1 MALNLRAFLSSRRSV
16 LQSLTNQPV
25 FVVTGN
31 EAADLDSCVSALT
44 YSCFLQNINTSNT
57 YLPLINIPRH
67 EFPLRSEVTY
77 IFKRLGLDSNDLFFR
92 DDTALQLKQ
101 WHTAG
106 RLRLVLTDHN
116 ILSLEHKPFSDCVVE
131 IVDHHKDER
140 LYQPQ
145 DRLVEMVGSCCTLV
159 ARKMLQHSAVDQES
173 AMLLLGTIALDTV
186 NFDADAKKVTPADV
200 TEAQKLAPFAQVA
213 ADALY
218 KDLMTVYF
226 APLKTKQHLTNGW
239 FLCYDKAKFDTSSL
253 NAMDLLRRDAK
264 LFTATNTRTG
274 ITVRYVLSSIPML
287 TAEYIRTRD
296 GWAQAMQQFSDEQQ
310 ADFQGVTGVA
320 FEPIRRDALYC
331 SPNNTVDVAAVLACL
346 GELQLSSPVVTAAKG
361 VVHVDQLN
369 TAASRKQLQPLLQS
383 FFEGSLQ
390 KL

>member
-218 KDLMTVYF
+218 KDLMT
-226 APLKTKQHLTNGW
+226 
-239 FLCYDKAKFDTSSL
+239 AKFDTSSL